1 MKTIFQIAK
10 IELQKMFYSP
20 IAWLVLI
27 IFGVQA
33 GLYFGRSMESLVRVI
48 ELGQETQN
56 LTFNM
61 FSSKN
66 GVFSTSLRNIYLYLP
81 LVTMGLLSQEF
92 SSGSIKLLYASPVS
106 NTQIVLGKFLSM
118 MLFSLA
124 LVFIVV
130 PEIVYAAFVIK
141 DFDFGLAFTALFGFY
156 LVLCT
161 YAAIGLFMSSL
172 TSYQIVAAI
181 GTFAVFFVLSYSGSV
196 WQDIDIVRDITF
208 WLSINGRANNII
220 RGLICSEDLLYFM
233 LITGLFLA
241 FTVFRFK
248 GIRENNSRLI
258 GFLRYAGAFILVA
271 FFGYL
276 SMRPYLMKYQD
287 ATQTKANTLTVNSQ
301 EIMAKIKGKV
311 RITTYVNL
319 FGNLF
324 SYGAPSGRNYD
335 MEHFAPYLR
344 FHPDMEFDYKYYYA
358 IPEEGYALTNYNN
371 NYKGLTIEQAVDKI
385 TISYG
390 VDKDIFKPASF
401 YKDEIDLK
409 SELNRFVR
417 KIELEDGS
425 FVHLRMYDDAGQY
438 PFEPRMSA
446 AFKKL
451 MDKLPLV
458 GFVSSH
464 EERSINDLGARGY
477 HKLTQEKPFR
487 YSLLNNGFDFTEC
500 SLSKPVDETVDI
512 LVLADSKT
520 VFSDEELKNLNEYI
534 NRGGNLLMVCD
545 LNRQEVMNPLVEPF
559 GIEFMEG
566 QVVEKNK
573 GYDLD
578 LVTSELTKESFGL
591 SYHFEEMKE
600 KEKVVSMQGTVGI
613 SYKENGDFKYTPV
626 LHSDATTHV
635 ANDSIGSWNELETT
649 NFVDSIPQYNVEAG
663 EIKGPLTTGLALTRK
678 VQNKEQRIM
687 VLGDAD
693 FLSNDELSRR
703 RNDINAGN
711 FNMGTGIFHWL
722 SDNMIPIDA
731 RRPTPPDNEISAA
744 IDDIPWI
751 DMVFKIV
758 IPVLLSIVFL
768 LIWLRRKGR

>member
-10 IELQKMFYSP
+10 MELQKMFYSP

-33 GLYFGRSMESLVRVI
+33 GLFFGRGLESLVRTI
-48 ELGQETQN
+48 ELGQEVGN
-56 LTFNM
+56 LTYNM

-66 GVFSTSLRNIYLYLP
+66 GVFNTSLRNIYLYLP
-81 LVTMGLLSQEF
+81 LLTMGLLSQEF

-106 NTQIVLGKFLSM
+106 NIQIVLGKFLSM

-130 PEIVYAAFVIK
+130 PEIFYAAFVVK
-141 DFDFGLAFTALFGFY
+141 DFDFGLVFTALFGFY

-220 RGLICSEDLLYFM
+220 RGLICSEDILYFI

-248 GIRENNSRLI
+248 GIRENKSKRI
-258 GFLRYAGAFILVA
+258 GFLRYCGAFILVA
-271 FFGYL
+271 FLGYL
-276 SMRPYLMKYQD
+276 SMRPYLRKYQD

-358 IPEEGYALTNYNN
+358 IPEEGYALINYNT

-390 VDKDIFKPASF
+390 VDKGIFKPATF

-417 KIELEDGS
+417 KIELEEGP
-425 FVHLRMYDDAGQY
+425 FVHLRMYDDGGVY

-451 MDKLPLV
+451 IMKLPKV
-458 GFVSSH
+458 GFVTGH
-464 EERSINDLGARGY
+464 GERNINDLGARGY
-477 HKLTQEKPFR
+477 HKLTQEKTFR
-487 YSLLNNGFDFTEC
+487 YSLLNNGFDFTE
-500 SLSKPVDETVDI
+500 SALSKPVDETVDI
-512 LVLADSKT
+512 LVIADSKMA
-520 VFSDEELKNLNEYI
+520 FSEEELKNLNAYI
-534 NRGGNLLMVCD
+534 DRGGDLLIVCD
-545 LNRQEVMNPLVEPF
+545 LNRQDVMNPLVEQF

-578 LVTSELTKESFGL
+578 LITSELTKESNKL
-591 SYHFEEMKE
+591 SYYFEEMKE
-600 KEKVVSMQGTVGI
+600 GSQVVAMPEAVGI
-613 SYKENGDFKYTPV
+613 HYEEKSNFEYTPV
-626 LHSDATTHV
+626 LRSDAMT
-635 ANDSIGSWNELETT
+635 NSSIDSIGSWNELKTT
-649 NFVDSIPQYNVEAG
+649 NFVDSIPQYSAD

-703 RNDINAGN
+703 RNEINAKN
-711 FNMGTGIFHWL
+711 FSMATGIFHWL

-731 RRPTPPDNEISAA
+731 RRPTPPDNEISTA
-744 IDDIPWI
+744 IDDLALI
-751 DMVFKIV
+751 DMVFKII
-758 IPVLLSIVFL
+758 IPVLLVICFL